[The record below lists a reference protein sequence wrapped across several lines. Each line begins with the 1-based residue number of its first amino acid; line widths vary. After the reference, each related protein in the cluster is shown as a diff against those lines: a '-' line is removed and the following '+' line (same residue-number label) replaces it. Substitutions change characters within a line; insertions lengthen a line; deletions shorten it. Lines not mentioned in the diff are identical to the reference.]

1 MTKSLSKIDITE
13 HILHCLKAK
22 EGDHKIDRCRS
33 IVFKYIWNVKEEFN
47 LVLVINCTHTVKRN
61 KNARKAMANQKF
73 KLEVVI
79 KKHVRRWSC

>member
-22 EGDHKIDRCRS
+22 EGDHKIDRGGS
-33 IVFKYIWNVKEEFN
+33 IVFKYISNVKEEFN

-61 KNARKAMANQKF
+61 KNVERLWLTKSLN
-73 KLEVVI
+73 L
-79 KKHVRRWSC
+79 RWLSRSM